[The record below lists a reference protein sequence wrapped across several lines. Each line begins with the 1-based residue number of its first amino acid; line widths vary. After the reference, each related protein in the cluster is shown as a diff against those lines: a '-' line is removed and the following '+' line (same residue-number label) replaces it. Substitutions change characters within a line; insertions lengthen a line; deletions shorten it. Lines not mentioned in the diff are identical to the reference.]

1 MSRMKDFG
9 IWLLLI
15 IAFTLFSNAIIYLY
29 LHPDIVGGTIYNMT
43 HKEVVNEV
51 KK

>member
-1 MSRMKDFG
+1 MSRLKYFG
-9 IWLLLI
+9 TWILVV
-15 IAFTLFSNAIIYLY
+15 IAFALFSNAIIYLY
-29 LHPDIVGGTIYNMT
+29 LHPDVVGGTIYNMT